1 MNPEIKTMRDVF
13 IEEVYN
19 RMHTDKGIFFL
30 CADFGSPKLDI
41 LRKNFKKRF
50 INVGIAEQN
59 LINVSTGLAA
69 EGFTVYAYAIAPFL
83 IMRAYEQIRI
93 NLSLYSQLKEINVN
107 LIGVGAGLSYDVSG
121 PTHHC
126 LEDISIMRALP
137 NIVVSSPS
145 DWFLAK
151 SFVEYSISVKKP
163 KYIRLDGKPLP
174 RLYSNRENIKLE
186 NGFHEIKKGGKI
198 CLISTGYMTHKA
210 VQIADMLAKDNID
223 IGIIDVFLLSFLD
236 ENRLFNVLKDYT
248 IAITMEEAFINKGGL
263 DSLVA
268 GILSKN
274 DSNIRLQRIGFKD
287 KHVFD
292 LGSRERLH
300 QLNNIDE
307 NSIIKNIKRI
317 GNYDN

>member
-1 MNPEIKTMRDVF
+1 MKTEVKTMRDVF
-13 IEEVYN
+13 IEEVYS
-19 RMHTDKGIFFL
+19 RMHTDENIFFL
-30 CADFGSPKLDI
+30 CADFGSPKLDP
-41 LRKNFKKRF
+41 LRKKFKKRF

-59 LINVSTGLAA
+59 LINVSTGLAI

-83 IMRAYEQIRI
+83 VMRAYEQIRI

-126 LEDISIMRALP
+126 MEDISIMRALP
-137 NIVVSSPS
+137 NIVVFSPS

-174 RLYSNRENIKLE
+174 LIYNGRENIKLE
-186 NGFHEIKKGGKI
+186 NGFYEMKKGKKI
-198 CLISTGYMTHKA
+198 CLISTGFMTHKA
-210 VQIADMLAKDNID
+210 MKAADVLDKDNID
-223 IGIIDVFLLSFLD
+223 IGVIDVFLLSSLD
-236 ENRLFNVLKDYT
+236 EGSFFNVLKNYAF
-248 IAITMEEAFINKGGL
+248 AITLEEAFVDKGGL

-268 GILSKN
+268 GILSKKGS
-274 DSNIRLQRIGFKD
+274 DIRLKKIGFSD

-292 LGSRERLH
+292 LGGREHLH

-307 NSIIKNIKRI
+307 ISIIKSVKGI
-317 GNYDN
+317 GKL